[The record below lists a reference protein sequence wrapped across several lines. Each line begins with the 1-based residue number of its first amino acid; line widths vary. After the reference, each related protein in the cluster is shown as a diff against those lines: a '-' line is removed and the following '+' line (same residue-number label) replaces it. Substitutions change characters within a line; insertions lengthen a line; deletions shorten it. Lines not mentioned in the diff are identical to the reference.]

1 MVDDL
6 VGLLK
11 LAKESVESIFNRV
24 STAHE
29 KPWDEL
35 TFALDKLTELVKLQ
49 VEAVAE
55 VSTPVLNDGTVPE
68 TAKRYNVL
76 VYNGAF
82 PRGYD
87 SALSA

>member
-1 MVDDL
+1 VVDDL

-35 TFALDKLTELVKLQ
+35 TFALDKLTELVKL
-49 VEAVAE
+49 
-55 VSTPVLNDGTVPE
+55 
-68 TAKRYNVL
+68 
-76 VYNGAF
+76 
-82 PRGYD
+82 
-87 SALSA
+87 

>member
-11 LAKESVESIFNRV
+11 LSKESVESIFNRV

-55 VSTPVLNDGTVPE
+55 VSVSFERRN
-68 TAKRYNVL
+68 R
-76 VYNGAF
+76 
-82 PRGYD
+82 PRNRE
-87 SALSA
+87 AV

>member
-24 STAHE
+24 STAPE

-35 TFALDKLTELVKLQ
+35 TFALDKLTELVKL
-49 VEAVAE
+49 
-55 VSTPVLNDGTVPE
+55 
-68 TAKRYNVL
+68 
-76 VYNGAF
+76 
-82 PRGYD
+82 
-87 SALSA
+87 